1 MVKLSMTELT
11 NDVRTGLS
19 KTSSELVK
27 QPLRA
32 ASHIVQAQKTRTQ
45 VRAFCM
51 GMRHSDAALLIRLG
65 IVYSLVKF
73 SAAFVRLILTLI

>member
-11 NDVRTGLS
+11 TDVRTWLG
-19 KTSSELVK
+19 KTTSELVK

-45 VRAFCM
+45 VRAL
-51 GMRHSDAALLIRLG
+51 RHSDAALLIRLG